1 MSFVVRYR
9 RMVCVALALSGVVLL
24 GACGRPDGLDVRGP
38 AISPSPQKGP
48 VYVADSMGQPLR
60 RPTSVGLSELVT
72 VSELKWSSWGGSA
85 AVASGKLSGPWCLP
99 GCGTKPYDVT
109 VTLSG
114 LQQQE
119 RVAYYRRASVVP
131 VDPEKLPPVA
141 MNVQLQAIRL
151 MVPVY

>member
-1 MSFVVRYR
+1 MSTLVRSR
-9 RMVCVALALSGVVLL
+9 WVLRAAAAAAGLVLL
-24 GACGRPDGLDVRGP
+24 GACGRPEGLHVQGP

-72 VSELKWSSWGGSA
+72 VSGLKWHSWGGPA
-85 AVASGKLSGPWCLP
+85 AEASGKLSGPWCLP
-99 GCGTKPYDVT
+99 GCAEKPYDVT

-119 RVAYYRRASVVP
+119 RVAYYRRATVVP
-131 VDPEKLPPVA
+131 DDPAALPAEAVK
-141 MNVQLQAIRL
+141 VQLQAIRL
-151 MVPVY
+151 NVPVY